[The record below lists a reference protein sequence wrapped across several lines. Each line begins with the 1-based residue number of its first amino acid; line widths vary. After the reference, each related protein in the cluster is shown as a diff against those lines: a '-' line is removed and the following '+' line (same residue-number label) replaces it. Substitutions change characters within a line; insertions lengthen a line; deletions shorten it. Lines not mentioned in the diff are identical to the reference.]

1 MSAPGIGW
9 DVLCKTDLIAALSWL
24 GETKPIA
31 IASREGMKNMPNN
44 VKHFAVHAEDVDRAR
59 KFYERTLGWRFIP
72 WGPPNFYLIKTG
84 TEEDPGVQGALQGRR
99 DIVPGKPMFGF
110 ECTVGVSSID
120 ETITAVEANGGK
132 IVMPKFHIPTV
143 GTLIFFEDT
152 EGNIVGAMQYEETY
166 KE

>member
-1 MSAPGIGW
+1 MF
-9 DVLCKTDLIAALSWL
+9 
-24 GETKPIA
+24 A
-31 IASREGMKNMPNN
+31 IEKRRYYMPNN
-44 VKHFAVHAEDVDRAR
+44 VKHFAVHADDVNRAR
-59 KFYERTLGWRFIP
+59 TFYENVLAWKFTP

-84 TEEDPGVQGALQGRR
+84 TDEDPGVHGALQGRR

-120 ETITAVEANGGK
+120 ETIAAVEANGGK

-143 GTLIFFEDT
+143 GTLIFFEDP
-152 EGNIVGAMQYEETY
+152 EGNVVGAMQYEETY